1 MHHLRRLGNSMPI
14 SIPADE
20 DGFTGRECPQRHCKG
35 YFKIELGTGLEGEG
49 LECHC
54 PYCGHVAGHSQFTTK
69 EQVEYAKS
77 VASREIM
84 GAIRKDLKR
93 MEFDDKPKGPFG
105 IGISMKVKPSRLPPI
120 HYYRETRLETEVVC
134 NLCTLRYSVYGVF
147 AFCPDCGHHNSLQIL
162 NKNVEVV
169 GKMLEIAKGEE
180 KAVAEKLIESALEN
194 CVSAFDAYGR
204 ELCHLH
210 ADQATNPIRARGT
223 SFQNLEG
230 ARSNLLKLF
239 GMDLSSYVRPEEW
252 REAVMAFQ
260 KRHLFTHKLGVVD
273 QDYLKRSGD
282 THAVLGRKIGIGVAG
297 VDRLTTIVHALAQGL
312 SASFQRLRG

>member
-1 MHHLRRLGNSMPI
+1 MRHLRRLGNSI
-14 SIPADE
+14 SISLPTD
-20 DGFTGRECPQRHCKG
+20 DNGLTGRECPQQQCEG
-35 YFKIELGTGLEGEG
+35 YFKIKFGTGLEGENK
-49 LECHC
+49 CHC
-54 PYCGHVAGHSQFTTK
+54 PYCGYAAEHSQFFTD
-69 EQVEYAKS
+69 EQVNYAKS
-77 VASREIM
+77 VASRRVVE
-84 GAIRKDLKR
+84 AFTKDLKR
-93 MEFDDKPKGPFG
+93 LEFESKPRGPFG
-105 IGISMKVKPSRLPPI
+105 IGVSMKVKPGRPPPI
-120 HYYRETRLETEVVC
+120 RHYRERQLETEVVC
-134 NLCTLRYSVYGVF
+134 NVCTLRYSVYGVF

-194 CVSAFDAYGR
+194 YVSAFDAYGR

-260 KRHLFTHKLGVVD
+260 KRHSSPTSWVSWIK
-273 QDYLKRSGD
+273 
-282 THAVLGRKIGIGVAG
+282 
-297 VDRLTTIVHALAQGL
+297 TT
-312 SASFQRLRG
+312 